1 MLPLRAL
8 PALSRAGAPA
18 ALRAGARGLH
28 ASPAAAQARPAD
40 APPPKMIKL
49 FVNGN
54 EVEVEQGTALIQ
66 ACEKAGA
73 QIPRFCYHERVRRR
87 RRRRRRRVADPSGET
102 VS

>member
-8 PALSRAGAPA
+8 PALARAGAPG
-18 ALRAGARGLH
+18 LRASSRGLH
-28 ASPAAAQARPAD
+28 ASAAAAQARPAD

-49 FVNGN
+49 FVNGK

-87 RRRRRRRVADPSGET
+87 RRPCGRCALCC
-102 VS
+102 